1 MKLKSLVLICLFVCC
16 VLLLQAGCQQ
26 ESKSAKE
33 PAVESTQEP
42 GAALTSAKEPTK
54 ETEKP
59 AKAKEVEV
67 APEPEGPP
75 AKITFE
81 KVLHDFGKVPPN
93 KMNTGEIKFTN
104 TGEGLLK
111 ITKVG
116 KCCGVVAKLDKD
128 KTEYAPGESG
138 AVKIEWKSPSHAQVF
153 KRNLVVHSN
162 DKKNPAITLSIKAEV
177 VLRVAWD
184 PKKLSLYLDE
194 DNAGCPKV
202 TVSSLDG
209 QPFSITGFKST
220 GDCIT
225 ADFDP
230 SLKATK
236 FVFEPKVHAEKLH
249 KRRKGTINID
259 LTHPDGNSARI
270 YFNVVP
276 KYVANPPLLILFNA
290 VPGTPIVR
298 NISVLNNYRKDFEIE
313 SVSSKNDVVGFKVL
327 EQRKLTHGYQLKVEI
342 TPPPPSGKSIRFT
355 DVFSLNFKG
364 GEKLPIT
371 CNGYYK
377 KNKPISRAQ

>member
-1 MKLKSLVLICLFVCC
+1 MKLKSFVLICLFVGCAM
-16 VLLLQAGCQQ
+16 LLQAGCQQ

-33 PAVESTQEP
+33 PVIESTQEP
-42 GAALTSAKEPTK
+42 RAALTSAKEPAK
-54 ETEKP
+54 EVKKP
-59 AKAKEVEV
+59 AKEVEV
-67 APEPEGPP
+67 APEPKGPP

-81 KVLHDFGKVPPN
+81 KVLHDFGKVSPN
-93 KMNTGEIKFTN
+93 KVNTGEIKFTN

-116 KCCGVVAKLDKD
+116 KCCGVVAKLDKG

-138 AVKIEWKSPSHAQVF
+138 AVKIEWKSGSNAQVF

-162 DKKNPAITLSIKAEV
+162 DKKNPATTLAIKAEV
-177 VLRVAWD
+177 VLRVAWE
-184 PKKLSLYLDE
+184 PKKLKLLLDE

-202 TVSSLDG
+202 TISSLDG

-230 SLKATK
+230 SEEATK
-236 FVFEPKVHAEKLH
+236 FVFEPKVNTEKLH
-249 KRRKGTINID
+249 KNLKGTINIG
-259 LTHPDGNSARI
+259 LTHPDGNAARI
-270 YFNVVP
+270 YFNVLP
-276 KYVANPPLLILFNA
+276 KYTVKPPLLILFNA
-290 VPGTPIVR
+290 EPGTPIVR

-313 SVSSKNDVVGFKVL
+313 SVSSKNDVVGIKVL
-327 EQRKLTHGYQLKVEI
+327 EQRKLKYGYQLKVEI
-342 TPPPPSGKSIRFT
+342 TPPPPTGKSIRFT

-371 CNGYYK
+371 CNGYYSK
-377 KNKPISRAQ
+377 KTRISRTQ